1 MILFH
6 ELQIPSDF
14 DENKNY
20 LEKWTSKDFHKMLDG
35 LAVRRARTYDI
46 MTLVTDFA
54 ALP

>member
-20 LEKWTSKDFHKMLDG
+20 LEKWTSKDFHKMLDDWQSEDAD
-35 LAVRRARTYDI
+35 L
-46 MTLVTDFA
+46 
-54 ALP
+54 